1 MKRMNLK
8 FLRLSTEEVGKY
20 ARYSSYILCSLV
32 VIIAMITH
40 VTHVEN
46 ELRELRIKNA
56 ELNLKLAQVDKR
68 IIEETI
74 RAKGSENSLDR
85 RFMDLI
91 YYIDNGVGR
100 GG

>member
-1 MKRMNLK
+1 MNLK

-20 ARYSSYILCSLV
+20 AKYSSYILCSLV
-32 VIIAMITH
+32 VIIAMVTH

>member
-20 ARYSSYILCSLV
+20 ARYSVYILCSLT

-56 ELNLKLAQVDKR
+56 ELNLKLAQMDKR

-85 RFMDLI
+85 RFMDLV

>member
-1 MKRMNLK
+1 MRKMNLK
-8 FLRLSTEEVGKY
+8 FLRLSTGEVGKY
-20 ARYSSYILCSLV
+20 AKYSAYILCSLV
-32 VIIAMITH
+32 VIIAMVTH

-91 YYIDNGVGR
+91 YYIENGVGR